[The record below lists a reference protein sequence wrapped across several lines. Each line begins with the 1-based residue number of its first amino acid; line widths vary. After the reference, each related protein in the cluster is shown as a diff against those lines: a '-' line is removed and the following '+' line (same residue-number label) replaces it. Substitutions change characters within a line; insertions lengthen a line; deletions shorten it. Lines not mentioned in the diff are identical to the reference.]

1 MHEIWK
7 DIIGYEGKYQISNTG
22 KLKSVR
28 LGILMKPMKCTN
40 GYLSACLW
48 KNNKQKKI
56 LMHRLVATHF
66 IKNPNN
72 YSDVNHLDEN
82 KENNNVDNLEWCS
95 HLYNM
100 NYGNVKRK
108 IREASFKRVWTK
120 EQKMRISNI
129 AKGRIWI
136 HKEKNEKLIYP
147 YEYELYKNN
156 QWVKGRKKEEV

>member
-56 LMHRLVATHF
+56 HF
-66 IKNPNN
+66 IIIHNTL
-72 YSDVNHLDEN
+72 YSNSKYSN
-82 KENNNVDNLEWCS
+82 SNVPIII
-95 HLYNM
+95 
-100 NYGNVKRK
+100 VPF
-108 IREASFKRVWTK
+108 FKL
-120 EQKMRISNI
+120 S
-129 AKGRIWI
+129 
-136 HKEKNEKLIYP
+136 L
-147 YEYELYKNN
+147 
-156 QWVKGRKKEEV
+156 